1 MNKLDLLFDS
11 KQFEVAFAEA
21 IGESSSVFQ
30 PGRPDAGAHSE
41 SEAASVGAGLSRDG
55 GQNVVHAASEDQC
68 TSRAALTAGDVSDEV
83 SNLLHAPP
91 IEG

>member
-11 KQFEVAFAEA
+11 KQFEVAFGEA

-30 PGRPDAGAHSE
+30 VCRPNASAHSE
-41 SEAASVGAGLSRDG
+41 GESASVGAGLSRDG

-68 TSRAALTAGDVSDEV
+68 GSRPALIAGDVSDE
-83 SNLLHAPP
+83 
-91 IEG
+91 